1 VLLGALQENLV
12 TLLTYDRDRAAII
25 RGLVDPALFGGPYR
39 EIVASIYHY
48 IDRYKR
54 PPAHH
59 LPDLFS
65 HILEGVD
72 QHKASIYADIF
83 DSIHQAHKE
92 TNAEYVMGQ
101 LEVFIKRQS
110 LRTVAIDLAKALQR
124 DTEASLAE
132 AEQLIAGVTQAH
144 LSVFDPG
151 TRLSDKKRALSFLD
165 LQQAALPTGIPELD
179 KRGLGPTR
187 KELFLYIA
195 NTKAGK
201 TWFLIHL
208 AKIALMHRFK
218 VLHITLEMSEARCS
232 QRYMQTFFAMAK
244 RKEKLT
250 TTKSVRD
257 NLGRI
262 TDYEAYSLEP
272 KVAMDSP
279 NIRRQLERRI
289 DRASARFLDNI
300 IIKQFPTGS
309 LTIPEL
315 NAYMDNLEATQHFT
329 PDLMVLDY
337 PDLMK
342 IDKNNARLSIDEI
355 YKDVRGVLVRR
366 NIAGAVV
373 SQSHRQAV
381 KARVVGPE
389 NVAEAYS
396 KIAHADTIITYTQT
410 AQERQLGLA
419 RLHVAGG
426 RNDQDNITIV
436 ISQQYGVGTF
446 VIDSNRMIGN
456 YWGIIPHELSEG

>member
-244 RKEKLT
+244 RKEQAGDRK
-250 TTKSVRD
+250 KPW
-257 NLGRI
+257 
-262 TDYEAYSLEP
+262 TDDEMKDEQ
-272 KVAMDSP
+272 
-279 NIRRQLERRI
+279 RRQDLKLVPAVLAVPFELGQALLER
-289 DRASARFLDNI
+289 FV
-300 IIKQFPTGS
+300 PVV
-309 LTIPEL
+309 
-315 NAYMDNLEATQHFT
+315 
-329 PDLMVLDY
+329 VL
-337 PDLMK
+337 L
-342 IDKNNARLSIDEI
+342 
-355 YKDVRGVLVRR
+355 RR
-366 NIAGAVV
+366 HGLPPG
-373 SQSHRQAV
+373 Q
-381 KARVVGPE
+381 
-389 NVAEAYS
+389 
-396 KIAHADTIITYTQT
+396 
-410 AQERQLGLA
+410 LA
-419 RLHVAGG
+419 RL
-426 RNDQDNITIV
+426 
-436 ISQQYGVGTF
+436 
-446 VIDSNRMIGN
+446 
-456 YWGIIPHELSEG
+456 